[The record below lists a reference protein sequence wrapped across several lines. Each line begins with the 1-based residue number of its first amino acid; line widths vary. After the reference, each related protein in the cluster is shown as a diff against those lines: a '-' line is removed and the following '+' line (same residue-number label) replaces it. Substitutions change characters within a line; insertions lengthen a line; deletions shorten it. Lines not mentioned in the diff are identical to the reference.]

1 MLTGSQ
7 LQSDDKIVISVSTS
21 GCRGQTNEIRY
32 LEHVQLLLD
41 MTYSRR
47 GDLQVDLTSP
57 SGKPRFDNCRDRDFE
72 SLLLGSIYD
81 MKVNESFVVVT
92 SGMRASWL

>member
-1 MLTGSQ
+1 MTSCMLTGSQ

-57 SGKPRFDNCRDRDFE
+57 SGKPRLNICQHCDFYK
-72 SLLLGSIYD
+72 LLLGALYD
-81 MKVNESFVVVT
+81 MKS
-92 SGMRASWL
+92 